1 MFDRLSGGE
10 AKIFLLFSFVSLSKR
25 IFEEVLRDATFFFFV
40 RVECSMDWLMDLFLR
55 RENFEKA

>member
-55 RENFEKA
+55 GENFEKV